1 MTFRRLLAGTL
12 QELSSRLGYRLL
24 PEWRFARWDEGEH
37 LRRVLQLLEIDCVL
51 DVGANKGQYH
61 EFLRLHA
68 GYGGA
73 VVSFEPVAEMYE
85 ELKRAARTDSS
96 WTVHHHALGER
107 DSTARINVFTER
119 TLSSVLPANEESL
132 RQMGYDKYLRETHLD
147 RTETISIRRL
157 DSIHREVIPENA
169 RVFLKSDT
177 QGYDMAVM
185 RGAAGCL
192 NRVLGIQIEL
202 AVRDVYRGA
211 PNYLDALSELTR
223 MGYAITG
230 FVPVQRDWTTRIINV
245 DCVMIQQAEAD
256 RLHRA
261 GTMRETGELTSSN
274 ANAWRSQP
282 TAVPDRRTG

>member
-1 MTFRRLLAGTL
+1 MTFRRRVADTL
-12 QELSSRLGYRLL
+12 QELFSRLGYRLL

-37 LRRVLQLLEIDCVL
+37 LRRLLQLLEIDCVL

-61 EFLRLHA
+61 EFLRLHS
-68 GYGGA
+68 GYTGA

-85 ELKRAARTDSS
+85 ELKRETRTDSS
-96 WTVHHHALGER
+96 WTVHHHGLGER

-132 RQMGYDKYLRETHLD
+132 RSMGYEKYLRETHLD
-147 RTETISIRRL
+147 RTETITIRRL
-157 DSIHREVIPENA
+157 DSIHLDVILENA

-185 RGAAGCL
+185 RGASGCL
-192 NRVLGIQIEL
+192 NRILGIQIEL
-202 AVRDVYRGA
+202 AVREVYRGA

-230 FVPVQRDWTTRIINV
+230 FVPVQRDSTFRVINV
-245 DCVMIQQAEAD
+245 DCVMIRQDEAD

-261 GTMRETGELTSSN
+261 GRMGTIGTPISSD
-274 ANAWRSQP
+274 AKGWRPQP
-282 TAVPDRRTG
+282 TGLSGARTG